1 MSVSAT
7 IAQDAQ
13 RSPKSS
19 IPWRDR
25 PFVPLLLAAELLG
38 LSPASLY
45 RLETEGK
52 LTFRRLGGRTL
63 VSVETIVALIDA
75 AEDWTPSDRGAA
87 ARAARSDRAKARWNP

>member
-1 MSVSAT
+1 MPVSEA

-13 RSPKSS
+13 RSPKST
-19 IPWRDR
+19 IPWRER
-25 PFVPLLLAAELLG
+25 PFVPLLMAAELLG

-63 VSVETIVALIDA
+63 VAVETIVTLIDA
-75 AEDWTPSDRGAA
+75 AEDWAPSDRGAA
-87 ARAARSDRAKARWNP
+87 ARAARSERAANRWQP